1 MVTMADDRVP
11 APPAAVGSPAP
22 AAPPP
27 ADGDGRLVVWRAVG
41 RGAAVTLILLVALS
55 VAQAIVDHNVDNF
68 DDTGWIYPFFV
79 GILAA
84 YAVGG
89 WVAGRWAPDG
99 ALTNGALAALF
110 GFVAWIPIRIVI
122 WAVRDEHKGL
132 FSGHSPVLRP
142 GQIFGHLVIASALGM
157 VGGWLAGRS
166 ARRQST
172 APPASSAS

>member
-1 MVTMADDRVP
+1 MVTMPDDHASVP
-11 APPAAVGSPAP
+11 PVDT
-22 AAPPP
+22 
-27 ADGDGRLVVWRAVG
+27 DGKLVVWRAVA
-41 RGAAVTLILLVALS
+41 RGAGVTLILLVALS
-55 VAQAIVDHNVDNF
+55 VAQAVVDHNVDNF

-99 ALTNGALAALF
+99 ALTNGALAALG
-110 GFVAWIPIRIVI
+110 GFVAWIPIRILI

-132 FSGHSPVLRP
+132 VSGHSPVLRP

-157 VGGWLAGRS
+157 IGGWIAARA
-166 ARRQST
+166 ARRES
-172 APPASSAS
+172 AGARESGAS

>member
-1 MVTMADDRVP
+1 MVAMADGG
-11 APPAAVGSPAP
+11 APT
-22 AAPPP
+22 PPVDT
-27 ADGDGRLVVWRAVG
+27 DGTLVVWRAVA

-55 VAQAIVDHNVDNF
+55 VAQAVVDHNVDNF

-79 GILAA
+79 GILVA

-99 ALTNGALAALF
+99 ALTNGALAALG
-110 GFVAWIPIRIVI
+110 GFVAWIPIRILI

-157 VGGWLAGRS
+157 FGGWLAGRVS
-166 ARRQST
+166 RREST
-172 APPASSAS
+172 GTRESGAS